1 MLGWAMMRSQFK
13 AIAWLCVRTPEKTR
27 YAWQLVSLDWQWM
40 GKMSG
45 HGLWVLAAQVA
56 PDIETDFDTVEEV
69 TRKSRLL
76 GVVA

>member
-1 MLGWAMMRSQFK
+1 M
-13 AIAWLCVRTPEKTR
+13 
-27 YAWQLVSLDWQWM
+27 QLASTDWQRM

-45 HGLWVLAAQVA
+45 QGLWVLAAQVA

-76 GVVA
+76 GVVAQIGVPS